1 MGRVVRGFG
10 GERVRASQP
19 SCDMRSC
26 RLQVENEYGFCG
38 SDRTYLRHLVATARR
53 HLGPDV
59 ILYTTDPPPNVAR
72 GSLPGDEVYTYA
84 VSLRAQPL
92 IN

>member
-1 MGRVVRGFG
+1 
-10 GERVRASQP
+10 
-19 SCDMRSC
+19 
-26 RLQVENEYGFCG
+26 VENEYGFCG

-53 HLGPDV
+53 YLGPDV